1 MGVYASARWLRLEEL
16 RSAVK
21 QQIRKGRLTSL
32 MHYQV
37 STKVR
42 PKRFI
47 LPNPNRLAQGLI
59 EWSEIAEVEGDG
71 VGVGCQYRMMFR
83 QFRKR
88 KVITIPKATSPSV
101 AEPTIVQNL
110 LNVTAMSGDVLCRI
124 SYYPLGER
132 KQTDHTEETSLCGSA
147 NHRRI

>member
-1 MGVYASARWLRLEEL
+1 
-16 RSAVK
+16 
-21 QQIRKGRLTSL
+21 

-42 PKRFI
+42 SKRFI
-47 LPNPNRLAQGLI
+47 LPNLNRLAQGPI
-59 EWSEIAEVEGDG
+59 EWSEIAEVEADG
-71 VGVGCQYRMMFR
+71 VGVGCQYRMVFR
-83 QFRKR
+83 QFRKK
-88 KVITIPKATSPSV
+88 KVITIPKATSPPV
-101 AEPTIVQNL
+101 AEPTIVQNF

-124 SYYPLGER
+124 SYYPLRER

>member
-1 MGVYASARWLRLEEL
+1 M
-16 RSAVK
+16 K
-21 QQIRKGRLTSL
+21 QQIRKGRLTSF
-32 MHYQV
+32 MQHQV
-37 STKVR
+37 STQIR
-42 PKRFI
+42 PKRHN
-47 LPNPNRLAQGLI
+47 LPNPDRLAQGPI
-59 EWSEIAEVEGDG
+59 EWSEIAEVEADG

-124 SYYPLGER
+124 SYYPLGEG
-132 KQTDHTEETSLCGSA
+132 KQTDHTEECSL
-147 NHRRI
+147 